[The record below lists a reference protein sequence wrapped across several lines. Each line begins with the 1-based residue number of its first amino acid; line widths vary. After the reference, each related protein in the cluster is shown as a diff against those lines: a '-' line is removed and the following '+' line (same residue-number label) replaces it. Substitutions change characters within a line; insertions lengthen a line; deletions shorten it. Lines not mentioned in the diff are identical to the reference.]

1 LRWRQARS
9 ELELFLK
16 EQPENY
22 ILIGDLALTNMGL
35 GDKAALALAD
45 RAIAANPIEKD
56 AIKGPASSRIKL
68 QFAEMKDPVK
78 DKLKRFGLLD
88 QIGTDAF
95 HPTIGAAVDAYLAE
109 HAVDWKP

>member
-1 LRWRQARS
+1 MVCSPTPVRRVVVTAEPATS
-9 ELELFLK
+9 VDVTSADMFAELEQTL
-16 EQPENY
+16 
-22 ILIGDLALTNMGL
+22 
-35 GDKAALALAD
+35 
-45 RAIAANPIEKD
+45 RA
-56 AIKGPASSRIKL
+56 SRIEL
-68 QFAEMKDPVK
+68 QFAEVKDPVK